1 MSLSVQTRNS
11 REKALNQEITKIR
24 KDFDY
29 YHNLHDTITHA
40 LLFLLMQ
47 VSESKRYVPT
57 SKRNE
62 LLVKYLKPKV
72 TNKQLSNIKK
82 DLKLLI
88 QAGRKQE
95 LSLENKLY
103 ELNKKAA
110 QTKVD
115 GLEKLYKLLVYLHE
129 EEGLE
134 SKLFEEGMPI
144 EPDVL
149 YMLQEHLEYGFTDKT
164 GQQNS
169 PVSMLI
175 QSKQAPELIDLIN
188 RYGWFT
194 AEMKEWNS
202 DTHQAH
208 ILVHPFNTDI
218 TQG

>member
-1 MSLSVQTRNS
+1 MTL
-11 REKALNQEITKIR
+11 IR

-40 LLFLLMQ
+40 LLYLLMQ
-47 VSESKRYVPT
+47 VSENKRYVPT

-72 TNKQLSNIKK
+72 TNKELTNIKK
-82 DLKLLI
+82 DLKLMI
-88 QAGRKQE
+88 QTARKRGGN
-95 LSLENKLY
+95 LEKKLY
-103 ELNKKAA
+103 ELNEKAN

-115 GLEKLYKLLVYLHE
+115 GLEKLYKLLVHLHE

-134 SKLFEEGMPI
+134 SKLFEEGITAKPG
-144 EPDVL
+144 VL
-149 YMLQEHLEYGFTDKT
+149 YMLQEHLEHGFNDKT
-164 GQQNS
+164 GQQHS
-169 PVSMLI
+169 PVTMLI
-175 QSKQAPELIDLIN
+175 QLERAPELIDVIN

-194 AEMKEWNS
+194 AEMKEWNNE
-202 DTHQAH
+202 TYQAH